1 MSGFREAMRDTFR
14 DVLRDRYAVMAM
26 VGAVLMYSIFY
37 PSAYRHEVASSLPI
51 VVVDE
56 DHGSRSHDLV
66 RRLEQMRGVRIA
78 GRAHSAAEARRGIER
93 GEFEGMVLIPHGLER
108 DTAQGKTGH
117 LLVQAS
123 AAYLS
128 RGSNVIAAVNDA
140 VGSSAAWI
148 AEDRAK
154 SSSAGSQA
162 SVRLVQRPL
171 FNTREGYGSGV
182 VPGVSEVIVHQTLLI
197 GSGVVLGGRRR
208 RNDGKRLRYSPAEC
222 LGMLAAFACFGLPS
236 LLYYTGFTF
245 WVQDYPRGGNLPGLL
260 LGGPLYIVATIA
272 FGMFLGS
279 FFTTRERAFQYVT
292 AVSLALF
299 FLASLTWPA
308 PSMPPVLGLLA
319 KLLPTTP
326 GINLM
331 VKFNQMGARLD
342 EALTELLNL
351 VGLVVLYGSL
361 AWLRFRDRASP
372 DAGDE
377 LGGPVVR
384 RSDPT

>member
-1 MSGFREAMRDTFR
+1 MRRFGEAMRDTFR
-14 DVLRDRYAVMAM
+14 DVLADRYAVMAL
-26 VGAVLMYSIFY
+26 VGAVLMYSVFY

-51 VVVDE
+51 VVVDQ

-66 RRLEQMRGVRIA
+66 RRLDQVRGVRIA

-93 GEFEGMVLIPHGLER
+93 GRFEGLVLIPSGLER
-108 DTAQGKTGH
+108 DTAHGGTGH
-117 LLVQAS
+117 VVVQAS

-128 RGSNVIAAVNDA
+128 RGSNVVAAVNDA
-140 VGSSAAWI
+140 VGSSAARI
-148 AEDRAK
+148 ARDRAK
-154 SSSAGSQA
+154 SAPADSPAP
-162 SVRLVQRPL
+162 VRLVQRPL

-208 RNDGKRLRYSPAEC
+208 RNGGRRLRYSPGEC
-222 LGMLAAFACFGLPS
+222 LGMLAAFACLGIPS

-260 LGGPLYIVATIA
+260 LGGPLYVVATIL
-272 FGMFLGS
+272 FGLFLGS
-279 FFTTRERAFQYVT
+279 FFTTRERAFQCVT
-292 AVSLALF
+292 AVSLVLF

-308 PSMPPVLGLLA
+308 SSMPPVLGLLA

-351 VGLVVLYGSL
+351 AGLAVLYGTL
-361 AWLRFRDRASP
+361 VWLRFRPGTR
-372 DAGDE
+372 DADHRRE
-377 LGGPVVR
+377 SRVDPLSGPA
-384 RSDPT
+384 